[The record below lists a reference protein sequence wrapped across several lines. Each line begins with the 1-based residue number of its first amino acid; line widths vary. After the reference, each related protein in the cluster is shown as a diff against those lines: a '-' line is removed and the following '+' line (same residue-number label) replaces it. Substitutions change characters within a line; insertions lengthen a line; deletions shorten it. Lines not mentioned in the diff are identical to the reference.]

1 MWTFIYLRVGNY
13 LFFCCHVDV
22 VLAVLVISAGLSQV
36 DAGV

>member
-13 LFFCCHVDV
+13 LFFCHVDV